1 MNNKAYK
8 NQIIRVRQLTQQY
21 LKMKISSQF

>member
-1 MNNKAYK
+1 MNNKAHK